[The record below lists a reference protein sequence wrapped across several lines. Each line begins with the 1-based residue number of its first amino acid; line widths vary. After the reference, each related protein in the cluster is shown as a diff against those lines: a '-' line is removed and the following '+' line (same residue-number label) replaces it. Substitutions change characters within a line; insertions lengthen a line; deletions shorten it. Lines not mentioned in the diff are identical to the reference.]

1 MPGRTA
7 YPDRQTPSL
16 HDALP
21 ISYSKGGGMSGWTA
35 KGRRIT
41 GLGWAV
47 VFASVVAA
55 CTDNVAPPS
64 LRPPSFSF
72 SPNGTALNQANGS
85 LHESGTTLQKGF
97 NPTNP
102 HHGDA

>member
-21 ISYSKGGGMSGWTA
+21 ISYSKGGGMSRWTA

-41 GLGWAV
+41 GRGWAV
-47 VFASVVAA
+47 IFAAVVAA
-55 CTDNVAPPS
+55 CTDTVAPPS
-64 LRPPSFSF
+64 LRPPSFSL
-72 SPNGTALNQANGS
+72 SPNGTDRKSTLLNSSHLGS
-85 LHESGTTLQKGF
+85 SYAVFSLNNK
-97 NPTNP
+97 PTP
-102 HHGDA
+102 PP